1 MELEV
6 LLTLLN
12 SNRTAFSAKPT
23 SAKSLTHTGLATTNS
38 NLDTIELA
46 AWTEVA
52 RALLNLNEVV
62 TRN

>member
-12 SNRTAFSAKPT
+12 SNRTAFSAKPN
-23 SAKSLTHTGLATTNS
+23 SAESLTHTGLATTNS